1 MTTRPAVLSLD
12 KALSILACF
21 ESGTPLGV
29 AELGRRLGLHQTIV
43 SRMLATL
50 EAAGYVQQ
58 LGERGKYVIGV
69 QPLVLANAALEQ
81 LPLRRTALPALTR
94 LADAERVDT
103 NLGILHDGLVL
114 YLAHVSRD
122 PELRAYA
129 FIGKRVPV
137 HCTALGKAL
146 LLDATPSGVAALTG
160 RAGLEA
166 RTHNTITTLDALLAD
181 LDSSRER
188 GFTVEREELRPGV
201 ACVATPLP
209 GAVARGV
216 VAAAISLSLPA
227 HDLSPARLAAL
238 GRAVLDTAYGIG
250 QLLG

>member
-1 MTTRPAVLSLD
+1 MATRPAVLSLD
-12 KALSILACF
+12 KALSILALF

-29 AELGRRLGLHQTIV
+29 AEIGRHLGLHQTIV
-43 SRMLATL
+43 SRMLNTL

-58 LGERGKYVIGV
+58 LGERGKYVMGV

-103 NLGILHDGLVL
+103 NLGMLHDGLVL

-122 PELRAYA
+122 PDLRAYA
-129 FIGKRVPV
+129 FIGKRVPA
-137 HCTALGKAL
+137 HCTAMGKAL
-146 LLDATPSGVAALTG
+146 LLDATPQEVAALTN
-160 RAGLEA
+160 RAGLEG
-166 RTHNTITTLDALLAD
+166 RTPYTITSLEALLAD
-181 LDSSRER
+181 LEASRAR
-188 GFTVEREELRPGV
+188 RFTVEREELRLGA

-209 GAVARGV
+209 GAAAPGVRG
-216 VAAAISLSLPA
+216 AAISLSLPA
-227 HDLSPARLAAL
+227 HDLSDARLLDL
-238 GRAVLDTAYGIG
+238 GRALLDTAYGIS